1 MAKGQR
7 QAKTRGKKTKNILNY
22 PRSGVHGWTRFLPS
36 IRLLVVGGL
45 SIVIL
50 LCVLFSIGYAT
61 TDVPEPNQEA
71 TGQTS
76 TIYYNDG
83 KTPIG
88 QYKVEDRKSVRIDEI
103 SEPMQKAAVAAE
115 DTSFYENR
123 GISIKGLSRA
133 VVGVATNQYAGGGS
147 TITQQYVKNFYLT
160 NEHSF
165 DRKVKE
171 MFISLKIDQQQS
183 KDDILANY
191 LNTIYLGR
199 RSYGIEVA
207 SQNYFDKSAKD
218 LDVSESALLAAMIQR
233 PGAADPSDNPE
244 VYQDRFDYVVK
255 SMVDEGFITEEQAA
269 KIEMPKVKKQN
280 KESSLSGQKGYMW
293 DFVRREAL
301 RKLDITEAQLDRGGY
316 NITTTFDEDRMKQAE
331 KAIKNLPSDQ
341 PEGLQTGLVSINPDN
356 GGIEAFYGGKNY
368 LDQAFNAST
377 QSHVQAGSTFKPF
390 ALVAGLEN
398 GVRLTDT
405 YPGTSPTTLNND
417 GTPWELSNFG
427 NTSYGPVSLLKA
439 TQSSINTAYA
449 ALNVQV
455 GPDKTVDVAQRAGLS
470 GNCTDKEME
479 SGDTGGCSIGL
490 TPNPSNV
497 LGTPS
502 VKPIDMASA
511 YATFAANGVH
521 HDTHTIKKVT
531 QGADDTE
538 VYKGETKGKR
548 VFDKAVGAE
557 TSFALQ
563 QVINGGSGSYA
574 QQLGRPAAGKTG
586 TTNNNTAAWFSGY
599 TPNLATSVVLYR
611 EVDGKQMSIGSYGGR
626 GEVTGGSFPV
636 QVWTEYMQD
645 ALQGTKVEQFPERGE
660 LPDKPKPKNTNAPA
674 VPKPEPKAPEPEA
687 PSGSDGGDGSDEKA
701 PVDEPSEK
709 PKDDDDKDKDKDAD
723 GSKDSEDGSKDS
735 KDSADG
741 REDNGSSND
750 DSGSKDGNSSDTG
763 GSEDGNGSDTGGS
776 KDGNGSDTGGG
787 GAAEDGGS
795 SDDEGSGG
803 LPVKPPTGPGVD
815 D

>member
-1 MAKGQR
+1 MAKGQHT
-7 QAKTRGKKTKNILNY
+7 AKNIGRNTKNLLNY
-22 PRSGVHGWTRFLPS
+22 PRAGVSGWTRFLPS
-36 IRLLVVGGL
+36 IRVLVVGGL
-45 SIVIL
+45 SLVIA
-50 LCVLFSIGYAT
+50 LCVAFAVGYAA
-61 TDVPEPNQEA
+61 TDIPEPNLEA

-76 TIYYNDG
+76 TIYYSDG

-88 QYKVEDRKSVRIDEI
+88 QYKVEDRKSVEIDEI
-103 SEPMQKAAVAAE
+103 SEPMQKAAIAAE

-160 NEHSF
+160 NEHSL
-165 DRKVKE
+165 DRKIKE

-183 KDDILANY
+183 KDEILANY

-199 RSYGIEVA
+199 RSYGVEVA
-207 SQNYFDKSAKD
+207 AQNYFDKPASE

-244 VYQDRFDYVVK
+244 MYEDRFNYVVK
-255 SMVDEGFITEEQAA
+255 NMVDEGFITEEQAA
-269 KIEMPKVKKQN
+269 KVEMPEVRKQN

-301 RKLDITEAQLDRGGY
+301 RKLDIDEAQLDRGGY
-316 NITTTFDEDRMKQAE
+316 NIVTTFDKDRMKAAE
-331 KAIKNLPSDQ
+331 KAIKTLPQDQ
-341 PEGLQTGLVSINPDN
+341 PEGMQAGLVSIDPDD

-398 GVRLTDT
+398 GVRLTDS
-405 YPGTSPTTLNND
+405 YPGASPTTLNND
-417 GTPWELSNFG
+417 GTPWEVNNFAG
-427 NTSYGPVSLLKA
+427 TSYGPVSLLKA

-455 GPDKTVDVAQRAGLS
+455 GPEKTVDVAERAGLS
-470 GNCTDKEME
+470 PNCTDKEKA
-479 SGDTGGCSIGL
+479 SGDTGGCSIDL
-490 TPNPSNV
+490 TKNPSNV

-521 HDTHTIKKVT
+521 HETHSIKKVT
-531 QGADDTE
+531 KGAEDEE
-538 VYKGETKGKR
+538 VYKAETKGKR

-557 TSFALQ
+557 TSYALS
-563 QVINGGSGSYA
+563 QVVQGGSGSYA
-574 QQLGRPAAGKTG
+574 QNLGRPAAGKTG
-586 TTNNNTAAWFSGY
+586 TTTGNTAAWFSGY

-611 EVDGKQMSIGSYGGR
+611 EVDGKQTSIGAYGGR

-636 QVWTEYMQD
+636 QVWTDYMQT
-645 ALQGTKVEQFPERGE
+645 ALEGEKVEQFPARGE
-660 LPDKPKPKNTNAPA
+660 LPDKPKPKNSNPAPA
-674 VPKPEPKAPEPEA
+674 PKPEPKEEPEPEA
-687 PSGSDGGDGSDEKA
+687 PADNSDGDEGKETEAPIETPKDDEDKDKDSDGDEKGKEEGSEDGSDEG
-701 PVDEPSEK
+701 S
-709 PKDDDDKDKDKDAD
+709 KDSDGSAD
-723 GSKDSEDGSKDS
+723 GSKDDPPKDDPPKDDPPKEDPPG
-735 KDSADG
+735 DG
-741 REDNGSSND
+741 TE
-750 DSGSKDGNSSDTG
+750 
-763 GSEDGNGSDTGGS
+763 
-776 KDGNGSDTGGG
+776 
-787 GAAEDGGS
+787 
-795 SDDEGSGG
+795 GG
-803 LPVKPPTGPGVD
+803 LPIEPPKSPGENG
-815 D
+815 

>member
-1 MAKGQR
+1 VAKGQHT
-7 QAKTRGKKTKNILNY
+7 AKNIGRNTKNLLNY
-22 PRSGVHGWTRFLPS
+22 PRAGVSGWTRYLPS
-36 IRLLVVGGL
+36 IRVLVVGGL
-45 SIVIL
+45 SLVIA
-50 LCVLFSIGYAT
+50 LCVAFAIGYAA
-61 TDVPEPNQEA
+61 TDIPEPNLEA

-76 TIYYNDG
+76 TIYYSDG

-88 QYKVEDRKSVRIDEI
+88 QYKVEDRKSVEIDEI
-103 SEPMQKAAVAAE
+103 SEPMQKAAIAAE

-160 NEHSF
+160 NEHSL
-165 DRKVKE
+165 DRKIKE

-183 KDDILANY
+183 KDEILANY

-199 RSYGIEVA
+199 RSYGVEVA
-207 SQNYFDKSAKD
+207 AQNYFDKPASE

-244 VYQDRFDYVVK
+244 AYEDRFNYVVK
-255 SMVDEGFITEEQAA
+255 NMVDEGFITEEQAA
-269 KIEMPKVKKQN
+269 KVEMPEVKKQN

-301 RKLDITEAQLDRGGY
+301 RKLDIDEAQLDRGGY
-316 NITTTFDEDRMKQAE
+316 NIVTTFDKDRMKAAE
-331 KAIKNLPSDQ
+331 KAIKTLPPNQ
-341 PEGLQTGLVSINPDN
+341 PEGMQAGLVSINPDD

-398 GVRLTDT
+398 GVRLTDS
-405 YPGTSPTTLNND
+405 YPGSSPTTLNND
-417 GTPWELSNFG
+417 GTPWTVNNFG
-427 NTSYGPVSLLKA
+427 GSSYGPVSLLKA

-455 GPDKTVDVAQRAGLS
+455 GPDKTVDVAERAGFS
-470 GNCTDKEME
+470 ENCTDKEMKA
-479 SGDTGGCSIGL
+479 GDTGGCSIGL

-521 HDTHTIKKVT
+521 HETHSIKKIT
-531 QGADDTE
+531 KGAEDEE
-538 VYKGETKGKR
+538 VYKAETKGKR

-557 TSFALQ
+557 TSYALQ
-563 QVINGGSGSYA
+563 QVVNGGSGSYA
-574 QQLGRPAAGKTG
+574 QNLGRPAAGKTG
-586 TTNNNTAAWFSGY
+586 TTNENKAAWFSGY

-611 EVDGKQMSIGSYGGR
+611 EVDGKSVSIGAYGGR
-626 GEVTGGSFPV
+626 SEVTGGSFPI
-636 QVWTEYMQD
+636 QVWTDYMKT
-645 ALQGTKVEQFPERGE
+645 ALQGEKVEQFPARGE
-660 LPDKPKPKNTNAPA
+660 LPDKPKPKNSNPAPA
-674 VPKPEPKAPEPEA
+674 PKPKPKPEPKAPADNSDGDKDKETEA
-687 PSGSDGGDGSDEKA
+687 PIETPKDEKDKDSKGDEKGKEEGSKDGSD
-701 PVDEPSEK
+701 
-709 PKDDDDKDKDKDAD
+709 
-723 GSKDSEDGSKDS
+723 DS
-735 KDSADG
+735 KDS
-741 REDNGSSND
+741 D
-750 DSGSKDGNSSDTG
+750 DKDGDTG
-763 GSEDGNGSDTGGS
+763 GSDNGDGGEGDNGSDNGDGGEG
-776 KDGNGSDTGGG
+776 DNGSDNGG
-787 GAAEDGGS
+787 DGKA
-795 SDDEGSGG
+795 
-803 LPVKPPTGPGVD
+803 PKPPKVPVPIPTEGG
-815 D
+815 

>member
-1 MAKGQR
+1 MAKGQHT
-7 QAKTRGKKTKNILNY
+7 AKNIGRNTKNLLNY
-22 PRSGVHGWTRFLPS
+22 PRAGVSGWTRYLPS
-36 IRLLVVGGL
+36 IRILVVGGL
-45 SIVIL
+45 SLVIA
-50 LCVLFSIGYAT
+50 LCVLFAVGYAS
-61 TDVPEPNQEA
+61 TDIPEPNLEA

-76 TIYYNDG
+76 TIYYSDG

-88 QYKVEDRKSVRIDEI
+88 QYKVEDRKSVEIDEI
-103 SEPMQKAAVAAE
+103 SEPMQKAAIAAE

-133 VVGVATNQYAGGGS
+133 VVGVATNKYAGGGS

-165 DRKVKE
+165 DRKIKE

-183 KDDILANY
+183 KDQILANY

-199 RSYGIEVA
+199 RSYGVEVA
-207 SQNYFDKSAKD
+207 AQNYFDKPASE
-218 LDVSESALLAAMIQR
+218 LNLSESALLAAMIQR
-233 PGAADPSDNPE
+233 PGAADPSDDPGA
-244 VYQDRFDYVVK
+244 YQDRFDYVVK
-255 SMVDEGFITEEQAA
+255 NMVDEGFITEEQAA
-269 KIEMPKVKKQN
+269 KIKMPEVRKQN

-301 RKLDITEAQLDRGGY
+301 RKLDIDEAQLDRGGY
-316 NITTTFDEDRMKQAE
+316 NIVTTFDKDRMKAAE
-331 KAIKNLPSDQ
+331 KAIKTLPQQQ
-341 PEGLQTGLVSINPDN
+341 PEGMQAGLVSIDPDN

-405 YPGTSPTTLNND
+405 YPGSSPTSIDNN
-417 GTPWELSNFG
+417 GRPWPVNNFG

-455 GPDKTVDVAQRAGLS
+455 GTDKTIDAATRAGVS
-470 GNCTDKEME
+470 PACTKKDVKAGN
-479 SGDTGGCSIGL
+479 TGGCTL
-490 TPNPSNV
+490 DMDAANPSTV
-497 LGTPS
+497 LGVPS

-521 HDTHTIKKVT
+521 HETHSIKKIN
-531 QGADDTE
+531 QGAEDKE
-538 VYKGETKGKR
+538 VYKAESKGKR

-557 TSFALQ
+557 TSYALS
-563 QVINGGSGSYA
+563 QVVQGGSGSYA
-574 QQLGRPAAGKTG
+574 QNLGRPAAGKTG
-586 TTNNNTAAWFSGY
+586 TTTNNTAAWFSGY

-611 EVDGKQMSIGSYGGR
+611 EVDGKQTSIGAYGGR

-636 QVWTEYMQD
+636 QVWTDYMQK
-645 ALQGTKVEQFPERGE
+645 ALQGEKVEQFPARGE

-674 VPKPEPKAPEPEA
+674 APEPEPKAPSGSN
-687 PSGSDGGDGSDEKA
+687 SGSDGDKTKAPVGEPKDDEDENKDSDSKEDEKGKEEGSKDGSD
-701 PVDEPSEK
+701 D
-709 PKDDDDKDKDKDAD
+709 
-723 GSKDSEDGSKDS
+723 SKDSGDKDS
-735 KDSADG
+735 KD
-741 REDNGSSND
+741 
-750 DSGSKDGNSSDTG
+750 
-763 GSEDGNGSDTGGS
+763 GSEGGDGDKSS
-776 KDGNGSDTGGG
+776 GGG
-787 GAAEDGGS
+787 
-795 SDDEGSGG
+795 DEKGSGG
-803 LPVKPPTGPGVD
+803 DGDDKNENDPPVENPVPKPPDSPGDGTDKGLGGD

>member
-1 MAKGQR
+1 MAKGQHN
-7 QAKTRGKKTKNILNY
+7 AKNRGSKAKNLLNY
-22 PRSGVHGWTRFLPS
+22 PRGGVSGWTRFLPS

-45 SIVIL
+45 SLIIA
-50 LCVLFSIGYAT
+50 LCVLFTIGYAT
-61 TDVPEPNQEA
+61 TDIPEPNLEA

-88 QYKVEDRKSVRIDEI
+88 QYKVEDRQSVKIDEI
-103 SEPMQKAAVAAE
+103 SEPMQKAAIAAE

-123 GISIKGLSRA
+123 GISMKGLSRA
-133 VVGVATNQYAGGGS
+133 VVGVVTNKYAGGGS

-183 KDDILANY
+183 KDEILANY

-207 SQNYFDKSAKD
+207 AQNYFDKPAKD

-233 PGAADPSDNPE
+233 PGVADPSENPE
-244 VYQDRFDYVVK
+244 AYQDRFDYVVK
-255 SMVDEGFITEEQAA
+255 SMVDEGFITQEQAD
-269 KIEMPKVKKQN
+269 KVEIPKVKKAN

-293 DFVRREAL
+293 DFVRREAMN
-301 RKLDITEAQLDRGGY
+301 KLDIDEAQLDRGGY
-316 NITTTFDEDRMKQAE
+316 NIVTTFDKDRMKASE
-331 KAIKNLPSDQ
+331 KAIKTLPSQ
-341 PEGLQTGLVSINPDN
+341 KPEGLQAGLVSIDPDN

-405 YPGTSPTTLNND
+405 YPGASPTTLNND
-417 GTPWELSNFG
+417 GRPWPVQNFG

-449 ALNVQV
+449 SLNVQV
-455 GPDKTVDVAQRAGLS
+455 GPDKTIDVAQRAGLS
-470 GNCTDKEME
+470 GNCTDKEMS
-479 SGDTGGCSIGL
+479 SGDTGQCSIGL
-490 TPNPSNV
+490 TPNPANV
-497 LGTPS
+497 LGTAN

-521 HDTHTIKKVT
+521 HETHAIKKVT
-531 QGADDTE
+531 QGAEDKE
-538 VYKGETKGKR
+538 VYKAETKGKR

-557 TSFALQ
+557 TSYALQ
-563 QVINGGSGSYA
+563 QVVNGGSGGYA
-574 QQLGRPAAGKTG
+574 ANLGRPAAGKTG
-586 TTNNNTAAWFSGY
+586 TTSGNKAAWFSGY

-611 EVDGKQMSIGSYGGR
+611 EVDGKEMSIGAYGGR
-626 GEVTGGSFPV
+626 GEVTGGSFPI
-636 QVWTEYMQD
+636 QVWTTYMQD
-645 ALQGTKVEQFPERGE
+645 ALQGTKVEQFPERGQ

-674 VPKPEPKAPEPEA
+674 APPKTRA
-687 PSGSDGGDGSDEKA
+687 PSGSNSGSDGDNGSSKTKA
-701 PVDEPSEK
+701 PVEK
-709 PKDDDDKDKDKDAD
+709 PKDDEDKNKDSDSKDDK
-723 GSKDSEDGSKDS
+723 KDS
-735 KDSADG
+735 KDSKDG
-741 REDNGSSND
+741 REDNGSSKD
-750 DSGSKDGNSSDTG
+750 SDKSGSKDGS
-763 GSEDGNGSDTGGS
+763 S
-776 KDGNGSDTGGG
+776 KDSNGDGSSKDS
-787 GAAEDGGS
+787 GGS
-795 SDDEGSGG
+795 SDDGG
-803 LPVKPPTGPGVD
+803 KSKDSDNSKNGNSKSKGEDDGPVDVPIPKPTGGD
-815 D
+815 

>member
-1 MAKGQR
+1 MAKGQHT
-7 QAKTRGKKTKNILNY
+7 AKNIGRNTKNLLNY
-22 PRSGVHGWTRFLPS
+22 PRAGVSGWTRFLPS
-36 IRLLVVGGL
+36 IRVLVVGGL
-45 SIVIL
+45 SLVIA
-50 LCVLFSIGYAT
+50 LCVAFAVGYAA
-61 TDVPEPNQEA
+61 TDIPEPNLEA

-76 TIYYNDG
+76 TIYYSDG

-88 QYKVEDRKSVRIDEI
+88 QYKVEDRKSVEIDEI
-103 SEPMQKAAVAAE
+103 SEPMQKAAIAAE

-160 NEHSF
+160 NEHSL
-165 DRKVKE
+165 DRKIKE

-183 KDDILANY
+183 KDEILANY

-199 RSYGIEVA
+199 RSYGVEVA
-207 SQNYFDKSAKD
+207 AQNYFDKPASE

-244 VYQDRFDYVVK
+244 MYEDRFNYVVK
-255 SMVDEGFITEEQAA
+255 NMVDEGFITEEQAA
-269 KIEMPKVKKQN
+269 KVEMPEVRKQN

-301 RKLDITEAQLDRGGY
+301 RKLDIDEAQLDRGGY
-316 NITTTFDEDRMKQAE
+316 NIVTTFDKDRMKAAE
-331 KAIKNLPSDQ
+331 QAIKSLPPNQ
-341 PEGLQTGLVSINPDN
+341 PEGMQAGLVSIDPDD

-398 GVRLTDT
+398 GVRLTDS
-405 YPGTSPTTLNND
+405 YPGASPTTLNND
-417 GTPWELSNFG
+417 GTPWEVNNFAG
-427 NTSYGPVSLLKA
+427 TSYGPVSLLKA

-455 GPDKTVDVAQRAGLS
+455 GPEKTVDVAERAGLS
-470 GNCTDKEME
+470 PNCTDKEKA
-479 SGDTGGCSIGL
+479 SGDTGGCSIDL
-490 TPNPSNV
+490 TKNPSNV

-521 HDTHTIKKVT
+521 HETHSIKKVT
-531 QGADDTE
+531 KGAEDEE
-538 VYKGETKGKR
+538 VYKAETKGKR

-557 TSFALQ
+557 TSYALS
-563 QVINGGSGSYA
+563 QVVQGGSGSYA
-574 QQLGRPAAGKTG
+574 QNLGRPAAGKTG
-586 TTNNNTAAWFSGY
+586 TTTGNTAAWFSGY

-611 EVDGKQMSIGSYGGR
+611 EVDGKQTSIGAYGGR

-636 QVWTEYMQD
+636 QVWTDYMQT
-645 ALQGTKVEQFPERGE
+645 ALEGEKVEQFPARGE
-660 LPDKPKPKNTNAPA
+660 LPDKPKPKNSNPAPA
-674 VPKPEPKAPEPEA
+674 PKPEPKEEPEPEA
-687 PSGSDGGDGSDEKA
+687 PADNSDGDEGKETEAPIETPKDDEDKDKDSDGDEKGKEEGSEDGSDEG
-701 PVDEPSEK
+701 S
-709 PKDDDDKDKDKDAD
+709 KDSDGSAD
-723 GSKDSEDGSKDS
+723 GSKDDPPKDDPPKDDPPKEDPPG
-735 KDSADG
+735 DG
-741 REDNGSSND
+741 TD
-750 DSGSKDGNSSDTG
+750 
-763 GSEDGNGSDTGGS
+763 
-776 KDGNGSDTGGG
+776 
-787 GAAEDGGS
+787 
-795 SDDEGSGG
+795 GG
-803 LPVKPPTGPGVD
+803 LPIEPPKSPGENG
-815 D
+815 

>member
-1 MAKGQR
+1 VAKGQHT
-7 QAKTRGKKTKNILNY
+7 AKNIGRNTKNLLNY
-22 PRSGVHGWTRFLPS
+22 PRAGVSGWTRFLPS
-36 IRLLVVGGL
+36 IRILVVGGL
-45 SIVIL
+45 SLVIA
-50 LCVLFSIGYAT
+50 LCVLFAIGYAA
-61 TDVPEPNQEA
+61 TDIPEPNLEA

-88 QYKVEDRKSVRIDEI
+88 QYKVEDRKSVEIDEI

-133 VVGVATNQYAGGGS
+133 VVGVATNKYAGGGS

-160 NEHSF
+160 NEHSL
-165 DRKVKE
+165 DRKIKE

-183 KDDILANY
+183 KDEILANY

-199 RSYGIEVA
+199 RSYGVEVA
-207 SQNYFDKSAKD
+207 AQNYFDKPASE
-218 LDVSESALLAAMIQR
+218 LNVSESALLAAMIQR
-233 PGAADPSDNPE
+233 PGAADPADNPE
-244 VYQDRFDYVVK
+244 AYQDRFDYVVK

-269 KIEMPKVKKQN
+269 KVKMPKVQKQN

-301 RKLDITEAQLDRGGY
+301 KKLDIDEAQLDRGGY
-316 NITTTFDEDRMKQAE
+316 NIVTTFDKDRMKAAE
-331 KAIKNLPSDQ
+331 QAIKTLPQDQ
-341 PEGLQTGLVSINPDN
+341 PEGMQAGLVSINPDN

-405 YPGTSPTTLNND
+405 YPGSSPTTLDND
-417 GTPWELSNFG
+417 GTPWQVQNFG

-455 GPDKTVDVAQRAGLS
+455 GPDKTVGVAERAGLS
-470 GNCTDKEME
+470 ANCTDKEMKA
-479 SGDTGGCSIGL
+479 GNTGGCTIGL

-511 YATFAANGVH
+511 YATFASNGVH
-521 HDTHTIKKVT
+521 HETHAIKSIT
-531 QGADDTE
+531 QGAEDKE
-538 VYKGETKGKR
+538 VYKADTKGKR
-548 VFDKAVGAE
+548 VFDKAVAAE
-557 TSFALQ
+557 TSYALQ
-563 QVINGGSGSYA
+563 QVVNGGSGSYA
-574 QQLGRPAAGKTG
+574 QNLGRPAAGKTG
-586 TTNNNTAAWFSGY
+586 TSSSNKSAWFTGY

-611 EVDGKQMSIGSYGGR
+611 EVDGKSISIGPYGGR

-636 QVWTEYMQD
+636 QVWTDYMQT
-645 ALQGTKVEQFPERGE
+645 ALQGEKVEQFPARGE

-674 VPKPEPKAPEPEA
+674 APKPQPKAPSGSNSGSDGDKSKETKA
-687 PSGSDGGDGSDEKA
+687 PIETPKDDEDKNKDGDEKGKEEGSKDGSDDSKDSDSKDSKDGSDGGDGDKSGGSDN
-701 PVDEPSEK
+701 
-709 PKDDDDKDKDKDAD
+709 
-723 GSKDSEDGSKDS
+723 GDS
-735 KDSADG
+735 KDSG
-741 REDNGSSND
+741 
-750 DSGSKDGNSSDTG
+750 DSGDGD
-763 GSEDGNGSDTGGS
+763 
-776 KDGNGSDTGGG
+776 
-787 GAAEDGGS
+787 DGGS
-795 SDDEGSGG
+795 DNGDSSGTSNGGGSSKNGNDG
-803 LPVKPPTGPGVD
+803 PLDTGDNITG
-815 D
+815 

>member
-1 MAKGQR
+1 VAKGQHT
-7 QAKTRGKKTKNILNY
+7 AKNIGKNTKNLLNY
-22 PRSGVHGWTRFLPS
+22 PRAGVSGWTRYLPS
-36 IRLLVVGGL
+36 IRVLVVGGL
-45 SIVIL
+45 SVVIA
-50 LCVLFSIGYAT
+50 LCVLFAIGYAA
-61 TDVPEPNQEA
+61 TDIPEPNLEA

-76 TIYYNDG
+76 TIYYSDG

-88 QYKVEDRKSVRIDEI
+88 QYKVEDRKSVEIDEI
-103 SEPMQKAAVAAE
+103 SEPMQKAAIAAE

-123 GISIKGLSRA
+123 GISMKGLSRA
-133 VVGVATNQYAGGGS
+133 VVGVATNKYAGGGS

-165 DRKVKE
+165 DRKIKE

-183 KDDILANY
+183 KDQILANY

-199 RSYGIEVA
+199 RSYGVEVA
-207 SQNYFDKSAKD
+207 AQNYFDKPASE
-218 LDVSESALLAAMIQR
+218 LNLSESALLAAMIQR

-244 VYQDRFDYVVK
+244 AYQDRFDYVVEN
-255 SMVDEGFITEEQAA
+255 MVDEGFITEEQAA
-269 KIEMPKVKKQN
+269 KIKLPEARKAN

-293 DFVRREAL
+293 DFVRRESL
-301 RKLDITEAQLDRGGY
+301 RKLDIDEAQLDRGGY
-316 NITTTFDEDRMKQAE
+316 NIVTTFDKDRMKAAE
-331 KAIKNLPSDQ
+331 QAIKTLPQQQ
-341 PEGLQTGLVSINPDN
+341 PEGMQAGLVSIDPDN

-398 GVRLTDT
+398 GVRLTDN
-405 YPGTSPTTLNND
+405 YPGSSPSTLNND
-417 GTPWELSNFG
+417 GTPWTVRNFG
-427 NTSYGPVSLLKA
+427 GSSYGPVTLLKA

-455 GPDKTVDVAQRAGLS
+455 GPDKTVDVAERAGLS
-470 GNCTDKEME
+470 DNCTDKEMK

-521 HDTHTIKKVT
+521 HETHSIKEIK
-531 QGADDTE
+531 QGAEDKE
-538 VYKGETKGKR
+538 VYKSDDKGKR

-557 TSFALQ
+557 TSYALS
-563 QVINGGSGSYA
+563 QVIQGGSGSYA
-574 QQLGRPAAGKTG
+574 QNLGRPAAGKTG
-586 TTNNNTAAWFSGY
+586 TTNENKAAWFSGY

-611 EVDGKQMSIGSYGGR
+611 EVDGKSVSIGSFGGR

-636 QVWTEYMQD
+636 QVWTDYMKQ
-645 ALQGTKVEQFPERGE
+645 ALQGEKVEQFPERGE
-660 LPDKPKPKNTNAPA
+660 LPDKPKPKNTNVPST
-674 VPKPEPKAPEPEA
+674 PKPEPKAPSGSNDGSDGDEEEKPKAPIEEPKDDEDKDKK
-687 PSGSDGGDGSDEKA
+687 SDSDGDEKGKEEGSKDGSDDGKDKDSGKDGSDGGDG
-701 PVDEPSEK
+701 
-709 PKDDDDKDKDKDAD
+709 DKSGGGDGGDGDKG
-723 GSKDSEDGSKDS
+723 GS
-735 KDSADG
+735 
-741 REDNGSSND
+741 DNGNGGEGD
-750 DSGSKDGNSSDTG
+750 KSGGGDGGDG
-763 GSEDGNGSDTGGS
+763 DKGSED
-776 KDGNGSDTGGG
+776 
-787 GAAEDGGS
+787 
-795 SDDEGSGG
+795 SGPAG
-803 LPVKPPTGPGVD
+803 VLPVEPPGGD

>member
-1 MAKGQR
+1 MAKGQHT
-7 QAKTRGKKTKNILNY
+7 AKNIGRNTKNLLNY
-22 PRSGVHGWTRFLPS
+22 PRAGVSGWTRYLPS
-36 IRLLVVGGL
+36 IRVLVVGGL
-45 SIVIL
+45 SLVIA
-50 LCVLFSIGYAT
+50 LCVAFAIGYAA
-61 TDVPEPNQEA
+61 TDIPEPNLEA

-76 TIYYNDG
+76 TIYYSDG

-88 QYKVEDRKSVRIDEI
+88 QYKVEDRKSVEIDEI
-103 SEPMQKAAVAAE
+103 SEPMQKAAIAAE

-160 NEHSF
+160 NEHSL
-165 DRKVKE
+165 DRKIKE

-183 KDDILANY
+183 KDEILANY

-199 RSYGIEVA
+199 RSYGVEVA
-207 SQNYFDKSAKD
+207 AQNYFDKPASE

-244 VYQDRFDYVVK
+244 AYEDRFNYVVK
-255 SMVDEGFITEEQAA
+255 NMVDEGYITEEQAA
-269 KIEMPKVKKQN
+269 KVEMPEVKKQN

-301 RKLDITEAQLDRGGY
+301 RKLDIDEAQLDRGGY
-316 NITTTFDEDRMKQAE
+316 NIVTTFDKDRMKAAE
-331 KAIKNLPSDQ
+331 KAIKTLPPNQ
-341 PEGLQTGLVSINPDN
+341 PEGMQAGLVSINPDD

-398 GVRLTDT
+398 GVRLTDS
-405 YPGTSPTTLNND
+405 YPGSSPTTLNND
-417 GTPWELSNFG
+417 GTPWTVNNFG
-427 NTSYGPVSLLKA
+427 GSSYGPVSLLKA

-455 GPDKTVDVAQRAGLS
+455 GPDKTVDVAERAGLS
-470 GNCTDKEME
+470 ENCTDKEMKA
-479 SGDTGGCSIGL
+479 GDTGGCSIGL

-521 HDTHTIKKVT
+521 HETHSIKKIT
-531 QGADDTE
+531 KGAEDEE
-538 VYKGETKGKR
+538 VYKAETKGKR

-557 TSFALQ
+557 TSYALQ
-563 QVINGGSGSYA
+563 QVVNGGSGSYA
-574 QQLGRPAAGKTG
+574 QNLGRPAAGKTG
-586 TTNNNTAAWFSGY
+586 TTNENKAAWFSGY

-611 EVDGKQMSIGSYGGR
+611 EVDGKSVSIGAYGGR
-626 GEVTGGSFPV
+626 SEVTGGSFPI
-636 QVWTEYMQD
+636 QVWTDYMKT
-645 ALQGTKVEQFPERGE
+645 ALQGEKVEQFPARGE
-660 LPDKPKPKNTNAPA
+660 LPDKPKPKNSNPAPA
-674 VPKPEPKAPEPEA
+674 PKPKPKPEPKAPADNSDGDKDKETEA
-687 PSGSDGGDGSDEKA
+687 PIETPKDEKDKDSDGDEKGKEEGSKDGSDE
-701 PVDEPSEK
+701 
-709 PKDDDDKDKDKDAD
+709 
-723 GSKDSEDGSKDS
+723 GSKDSDGK
-735 KDSADG
+735 
-741 REDNGSSND
+741 
-750 DSGSKDGNSSDTG
+750 DSGSDDGG
-763 GSEDGNGSDTGGS
+763 GG
-776 KDGNGSDTGGG
+776 DTGGG
-787 GAAEDGGS
+787 NGSNKGSGGGGDTGGNGTDKGSGDGGDTGGGDTGNGSSEDGGLGI
-795 SDDEGSGG
+795 DDI
-803 LPVKPPTGPGVD
+803 TG
-815 D
+815 

>member
-1 MAKGQR
+1 MAKGQHT
-7 QAKTRGKKTKNILNY
+7 AKNIGRNTKNLLNY
-22 PRSGVHGWTRFLPS
+22 PRAGVSGWTRFLPS
-36 IRLLVVGGL
+36 IRVLVVGGL
-45 SIVIL
+45 SLVIA
-50 LCVLFSIGYAT
+50 LCVAFAIGYAA
-61 TDVPEPNQEA
+61 TDIPEPNLEA

-76 TIYYNDG
+76 TIYYSDG

-88 QYKVEDRKSVRIDEI
+88 QYKVEDRKSVEIDEI
-103 SEPMQKAAVAAE
+103 SEPMQKAAIAAE

-160 NEHSF
+160 NEHSL
-165 DRKVKE
+165 DRKIKE

-183 KDDILANY
+183 KDEILANY

-199 RSYGIEVA
+199 RSYGVEVA
-207 SQNYFDKSAKD
+207 AQNYFDKPASE
-218 LDVSESALLAAMIQR
+218 LNVSESALLAAMIQR

-244 VYQDRFDYVVK
+244 AYEDRFNYVVK
-255 SMVDEGFITEEQAA
+255 NMVDEGFITEEQAA
-269 KIEMPKVKKQN
+269 KVEMPEVKKQN

-301 RKLDITEAQLDRGGY
+301 RKLDIDEAQLDRGGY
-316 NITTTFDEDRMKQAE
+316 NIVTTFDKDRMKAAE
-331 KAIKNLPSDQ
+331 KAIKTLPPNQ
-341 PEGLQTGLVSINPDN
+341 PEGMQAGLVSINPDD

-398 GVRLTDT
+398 GVRLTDS
-405 YPGTSPTTLNND
+405 YPGSSPTTLNND
-417 GTPWELSNFG
+417 GTPWTVNNFG
-427 NTSYGPVSLLKA
+427 GSSYGPVSLLKA

-455 GPDKTVDVAQRAGLS
+455 GPDKTVDVAERAGLS
-470 GNCTDKEME
+470 ANCTDKEMK

-521 HDTHTIKKVT
+521 HETHSIKKIT
-531 QGADDTE
+531 KGAEDEE
-538 VYKGETKGKR
+538 VYKAETKGKR

-557 TSFALQ
+557 TSYALQ
-563 QVINGGSGSYA
+563 QVVNGGSGSYA
-574 QQLGRPAAGKTG
+574 QNLGRPAAGKTG
-586 TTNNNTAAWFSGY
+586 TTNENKAAWFSGY

-611 EVDGKQMSIGSYGGR
+611 EVDGKSVSIGAYGGR
-626 GEVTGGSFPV
+626 SEVTGGSFPI
-636 QVWTEYMQD
+636 QVWTDYMKT
-645 ALQGTKVEQFPERGE
+645 ALQGEKVEQFPARGE
-660 LPDKPKPKNTNAPA
+660 LPDKPKPKNTNPAPA
-674 VPKPEPKAPEPEA
+674 PKPEPKPEPKAPADNSDGDKDKETEA
-687 PSGSDGGDGSDEKA
+687 PIETPKDDENKDKDSDGDEKGKEEGSKDGSDEGSKDSDGGDG
-701 PVDEPSEK
+701 
-709 PKDDDDKDKDKDAD
+709 
-723 GSKDSEDGSKDS
+723 
-735 KDSADG
+735 
-741 REDNGSSND
+741 
-750 DSGSKDGNSSDTG
+750 
-763 GSEDGNGSDTGGS
+763 GSEDGGGGDTGG
-776 KDGNGSDTGGG
+776 DGPGNGSGGGSDTGGG
-787 GAAEDGGS
+787 DDGPGNGNGGGGDTGDGGNGEGGGEDGGLGIG
-795 SDDEGSGG
+795 DVVG
-803 LPVKPPTGPGVD
+803 
-815 D
+815 

>member
-1 MAKGQR
+1 MAKGQE

-45 SIVIL
+45 SIIIL
-50 LCVLFSIGYAT
+50 LCVLFSIGYAA
-61 TDVPEPNQEA
+61 TDVPEPNIEA

-88 QYKVEDRKSVRIDEI
+88 QYKVQDRKSVKIDEI
-103 SEPMQKAAVAAE
+103 SEPMRKAAIAAE

-133 VVGVATNQYAGGGS
+133 VVGVVTNQYAGGGS

-160 NEHSF
+160 NEHSL

-183 KDDILANY
+183 KDEILANY

-233 PGAADPSDNPE
+233 PGAADPADNPE
-244 VYQDRFDYVVK
+244 AYQDRFDYVVK
-255 SMVDEGFITEEQAA
+255 SMADEGFITDEQAA
-269 KIEMPKVKKQN
+269 KVEMPEVKKAN
-280 KESSLSGQKGYMW
+280 KEASLKGQTGYMW

-301 RKLDITEAQLDRGGY
+301 NKLDIDEAQLDRGGY
-316 NITTTFDEDRMKQAE
+316 NITTTFDKDRMKEAE
-331 KAIKNLPSDQ
+331 KAIKNLPPDQ
-341 PEGLQTGLVSINPDN
+341 PEGMQAGLISIDPDS
-356 GGIEAFYGGKNY
+356 GGIEAFYGGENY

-398 GVRLTDT
+398 GVRLTDR
-405 YPGTSPTTLNND
+405 YPGSATTFPNGGSPWPVT
-417 GTPWELSNFG
+417 NFG
-427 NTSYGPVSLLKA
+427 GANYGPVTLLKA

-470 GNCTDKEME
+470 GNCTKEQLD
-479 SGDTGGCSIGL
+479 SGDTGQCSIDL
-490 TPNPSNV
+490 TPDKSNV

-502 VKPIDMASA
+502 VKPIDMANA
-511 YATFAANGVH
+511 YATFASNGVH
-521 HDTHTIKKVT
+521 HETHAIKKVT
-531 QGADDTE
+531 QGSDDEE
-538 VYKGETKGKR
+538 VYKPETKGKR
-548 VFDKAVGAE
+548 VFDDAVMAE
-557 TSFALQ
+557 TSYALQ
-563 QVINGGSGSYA
+563 QVVNSGSGAYA
-574 QQLGRPAAGKTG
+574 ANLGRPAAGKTG
-586 TTNNNTAAWFSGY
+586 TTNKNLAAWFTGY

-611 EVDGKQMSIGSYGGR
+611 EVDNKPIPIGPYGGR
-626 GEVTGGSFPV
+626 GQVTGGSFPV
-636 QVWTEYMQD
+636 QVWTEYMKS
-645 ALQGTKVEQFPERGE
+645 ALEGTKVEQFPERGE

-674 VPKPEPKAPEPEA
+674 PPPQPKAPSGNN
-687 PSGSDGGDGSDEKA
+687 SGSDGDDSEKKA
-701 PVDEPSEK
+701 PIDKPSEK
-709 PKDDDDKDKDKDAD
+709 PKDDEDKDKDKDKDTD
-723 GSKDSEDGSKDS
+723 GSKGDGKDS
-735 KDSADG
+735 KGSEDEDSDG
-741 REDNGSSND
+741 DNPAPSVPVEPPDKPEPPTDTDPPEPPDDNNGSDSKEDDEDNG
-750 DSGSKDGNSSDTG
+750 
-763 GSEDGNGSDTGGS
+763 
-776 KDGNGSDTGGG
+776 
-787 GAAEDGGS
+787 DGG
-795 SDDEGSGG
+795 DGG
-803 LPVKPPTGPGVD
+803 IGVKD
-815 D
+815 

>member
-1 MAKGQR
+1 VAKGQHT
-7 QAKTRGKKTKNILNY
+7 AKNIGRNTKNLLNY
-22 PRSGVHGWTRFLPS
+22 PRAGVSGWTRYLPS
-36 IRLLVVGGL
+36 IRVLVVGGL
-45 SIVIL
+45 SLVIA
-50 LCVLFSIGYAT
+50 LCVAFAIGYAA
-61 TDVPEPNQEA
+61 TDIPEPNLEA

-76 TIYYNDG
+76 TIYYSDG

-88 QYKVEDRKSVRIDEI
+88 QYKVEDRKSVEIDEI
-103 SEPMQKAAVAAE
+103 SEPMQKAAIAAE

-160 NEHSF
+160 NEHSL
-165 DRKVKE
+165 DRKIKE

-183 KDDILANY
+183 KDEILANY

-199 RSYGIEVA
+199 RSYGVEVA
-207 SQNYFDKSAKD
+207 AQNYFDKPASE

-244 VYQDRFDYVVK
+244 AYEDRFNYVVK
-255 SMVDEGFITEEQAA
+255 NMVDEGFITEEQAA
-269 KIEMPKVKKQN
+269 KVEMPEVRKQN

-301 RKLDITEAQLDRGGY
+301 RKLDIDEAQLDRGGY
-316 NITTTFDEDRMKQAE
+316 NIVTTFDKDRMKAAE
-331 KAIKNLPSDQ
+331 KAIKTLPPNQ
-341 PEGLQTGLVSINPDN
+341 PEGMQAGLVSINPDD

-398 GVRLTDT
+398 GVRLTDS
-405 YPGTSPTTLNND
+405 YPGSSPTTLNND
-417 GTPWELSNFG
+417 GTPWTVNNFG
-427 NTSYGPVSLLKA
+427 GSSYGPVSLLKA

-455 GPDKTVDVAQRAGLS
+455 GPDKTVDVAERAGLS
-470 GNCTDKEME
+470 ANCTDKEMK

-521 HDTHTIKKVT
+521 HETHSIKKIT
-531 QGADDTE
+531 KGAEDEE
-538 VYKGETKGKR
+538 VYKAETKGKR

-557 TSFALQ
+557 TSYALQ
-563 QVINGGSGSYA
+563 QVVNGGSGSYA
-574 QQLGRPAAGKTG
+574 QNLGRPAAGKTG
-586 TTNNNTAAWFSGY
+586 TTNENKAAWFSGY

-611 EVDGKQMSIGSYGGR
+611 EVDGKSVSIGAYGGR
-626 GEVTGGSFPV
+626 SEVTGGSFPI
-636 QVWTEYMQD
+636 QVWTDYMKT
-645 ALQGTKVEQFPERGE
+645 ALQGEKVEQFPARGE
-660 LPDKPKPKNTNAPA
+660 LPDKPKPKNTNPAPA
-674 VPKPEPKAPEPEA
+674 PKPEPKEEPEPEA
-687 PSGSDGGDGSDEKA
+687 PADNSDGDEDKETEAPIETPKDEKDKDSKGDEKGKEEGSEDGSDKGSKDGSDGKDSKDGGSDGGG
-701 PVDEPSEK
+701 
-709 PKDDDDKDKDKDAD
+709 
-723 GSKDSEDGSKDS
+723 
-735 KDSADG
+735 
-741 REDNGSSND
+741 DNGDGGDKGGGDN
-750 DSGSKDGNSSDTG
+750 GNSK
-763 GSEDGNGSDTGGS
+763 GNGPGG
-776 KDGNGSDTGGG
+776 GGDTGGG
-787 GAAEDGGS
+787 GTSEGGGETGGGDPLGFGDVAG
-795 SDDEGSGG
+795 DD
-803 LPVKPPTGPGVD
+803 
-815 D
+815 